1 MARHPRA
8 LPLLIAA
15 TALGV
20 SVTSAWAQQAS
31 PRGAPG
37 VSQPV
42 PPVAGGVNWQT
53 LNGEQKNALR
63 PLAALWPTLTG
74 DQQRKWVALTRNYGR
89 LSAGEQATLQSRMTE
104 WATLTPAQRTQAR
117 LNFGEARR
125 LPVDERKAR
134 WEEYQSLTPEERQRL
149 AADHAKPPPGTA
161 PALRPTPQDKLLR
174 PRQGEDRKLPIYD
187 NTLLPR

>member
-1 MARHPRA
+1 MATVLSSGLSGDSH
-8 LPLLIAA
+8 IADA
-15 TALGV
+15 VETMFELV
-20 SVTSAWAQQAS
+20 SDFSLTESI
-31 PRGAPG
+31 
-37 VSQPV
+37 
-42 PPVAGGVNWQT
+42 
-53 LNGEQKNALR
+53 E
-63 PLAALWPTLTG
+63 AAL
-74 DQQRKWVALTRNYGR
+74 
-89 LSAGEQATLQSRMTE
+89 
-104 WATLTPAQRTQAR
+104 
-117 LNFGEARR
+117 GEARR